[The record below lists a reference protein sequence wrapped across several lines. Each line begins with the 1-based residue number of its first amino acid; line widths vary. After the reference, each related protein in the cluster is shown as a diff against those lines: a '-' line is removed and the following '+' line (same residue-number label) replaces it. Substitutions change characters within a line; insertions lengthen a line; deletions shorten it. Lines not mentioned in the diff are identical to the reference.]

1 MSTPLRWFRM
11 CPPSPS
17 RVMTTLDVPRA
28 WWDEGGG
35 SRFFRPRLEDTMRG
49 LNPIHVPHFQHFSVH
64 SALVSARD
72 KLGAH
77 SIEITITLVTL
88 VGLLIALTFWAVVA
102 R

>member
-1 MSTPLRWFRM
+1 MKE
-11 CPPSPS
+11 
-17 RVMTTLDVPRA
+17 LDA
-28 WWDEGGG
+28 G
-35 SRFFRPRLEDTMRG
+35 SSARPQLEDTIRG
-49 LNPIHVPHFQHFSVH
+49 FNAIRVPHFQHFSVH

-88 VGLLIALTFWAVVA
+88 VGLLIAFTFWTVVA

>member
-1 MSTPLRWFRM
+1 
-11 CPPSPS
+11 
-17 RVMTTLDVPRA
+17 
-28 WWDEGGG
+28 
-35 SRFFRPRLEDTMRG
+35 MRG
-49 LNPIHVPHFQHFSVH
+49 LNPIHVPHFQQHFSVH

>member
-1 MSTPLRWFRM
+1 
-11 CPPSPS
+11 
-17 RVMTTLDVPRA
+17 MTALDAPGA

-35 SRFFRPRLEDTMRG
+35 SRFFRPSLEDTMRG

-64 SALVSARD
+64 SAFVSARD